1 MFCNVFFVAVDA
13 MATPAALVLVG
24 DATAPAP
31 ADAAAATAAIV
42 AADINRLIEFQSG
55 LPGCI
60 SSAAVD
66 S

>member
-13 MATPAALVLVG
+13 MPATAVVVRFG
-24 DATAPAP
+24 DATALA
-31 ADAAAATAAIV
+31 AAAAAATV
-42 AADINRLIEFQSG
+42 AADINRFIEFQSG

-60 SSAAVD
+60 NSAAVD

>member
-13 MATPAALVLVG
+13 MPATAVVVRFG
-24 DATAPAP
+24 DATALA
-31 ADAAAATAAIV
+31 AAAAAAATV
-42 AADINRLIEFQSG
+42 AADINRFIEFQSG

-60 SSAAVD
+60 NSAAVD